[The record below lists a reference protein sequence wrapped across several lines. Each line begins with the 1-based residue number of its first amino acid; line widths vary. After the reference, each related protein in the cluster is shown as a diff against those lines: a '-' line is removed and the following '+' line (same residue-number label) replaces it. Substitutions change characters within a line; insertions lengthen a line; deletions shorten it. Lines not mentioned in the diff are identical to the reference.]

1 MAHFA
6 ELDNDNKV
14 IRVVVIDNKDCQDA
28 NSNEVESIG
37 VAFCKKLWGGIWIKT
52 SYNSNIRGKFA
63 GVGDI
68 YDEVNDEFYTPAPDP
83 LTVISTPVEQ
93 TAIEGE

>member
-37 VAFCKKLWGGIWIKT
+37 VAFCKKLWGGGNPHLL
-52 SYNSNIRGKFA
+52 SR
-63 GVGDI
+63 
-68 YDEVNDEFYTPAPDP
+68 
-83 LTVISTPVEQ
+83 
-93 TAIEGE
+93 